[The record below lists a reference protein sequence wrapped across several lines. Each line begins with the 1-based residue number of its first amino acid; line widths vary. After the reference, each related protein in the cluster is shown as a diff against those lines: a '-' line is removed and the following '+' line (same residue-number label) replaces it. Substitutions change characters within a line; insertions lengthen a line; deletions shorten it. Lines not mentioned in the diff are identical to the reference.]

1 MHAVAPPP
9 KDPLSEPAPWN
20 AIAADYD
27 QVWFER
33 LPKLTDRA
41 IELLAPERGDRVL
54 DIAAGP
60 GTQAVRLAPRVGHV
74 MAIDFAESM
83 IERLRG
89 HIMRSR
95 LPNLEGRVMNGQE
108 LLFDD
113 ASFDAAISLFGVA
126 RFDDRARGL
135 AEMFRVVVPGGRVVL
150 GAWADPAQNTLLG
163 AGMAALA
170 QVAPEAEPAASDAD
184 SESPELLERQLD
196 TAGFEQVT
204 THTFETPVRCS
215 SIDEYW
221 RDFARSSPEL
231 ELLKRKL
238 GDEQCA
244 QVASRALGML
254 RERFGGEAFE
264 LRCAVVLTYAERPL
278 SAA

>member
-33 LPKLTDRA
+33 LPELSDRA
-41 IELLAPERGDRVL
+41 IELLAPEEGDRVL

-95 LPNLEGRVMNGQE
+95 LPNLEAQLMNGQE
-108 LLFDD
+108 LAFDD
-113 ASFDAAISLFGVA
+113 ASFDAAISLFGVSS
-126 RFDDRARGL
+126 FDDRARGL

-150 GAWADPAQNTLLG
+150 GGWADPDRNTLLG
-163 AGMAALA
+163 AGLTALRQALPESARADFSPDGDA
-170 QVAPEAEPAASDAD
+170 QEV
-184 SESPELLERQLD
+184 LERQLD
-196 TAGFEQVT
+196 TAGFEQVSA
-204 THTFETPVRCS
+204 HGFERSVPCASV
-215 SIDEYW
+215 DQYW
-221 RDFARSSPEL
+221 DDFERASAEL
-231 ELLKRKL
+231 VLLKHEL
-238 GDEQCA
+238 GPENYA
-244 QVASRALGML
+244 QAVARARDAL
-254 RERFGGEAFE
+254 RERFGSGAFE
-264 LRCAVVLTYAERPL
+264 LRCSVVLTYAERPL